1 MRLGMT
7 ILAFAQD
14 TLLAFDRMDNFE
26 RASLLRIVVS
36 NFSLEGG
43 KVRPDWKK
51 PFDALAKKG
60 QNERN
65 YPLLEA
71 FRTSLL
77 GMPPTLGV
85 QIERFKAQQL
95 AS

>member
-1 MRLGMT
+1 MRLGMM
-7 ILAFAQD
+7 ILEFAQN

-36 NFSLEGG
+36 KLLLEGG

-65 YPLLEA
+65 YPQGNSNPMEA
-71 FRTSLL
+71 VAQKFYK
-77 GMPPTLGV
+77 MPETFTG
-85 QIERFKAQQL
+85 
-95 AS
+95 